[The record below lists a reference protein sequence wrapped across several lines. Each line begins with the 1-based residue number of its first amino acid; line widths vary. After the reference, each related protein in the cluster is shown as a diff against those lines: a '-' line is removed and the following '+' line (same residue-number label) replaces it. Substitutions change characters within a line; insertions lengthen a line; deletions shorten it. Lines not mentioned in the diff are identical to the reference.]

1 MRRGARRWR
10 RRVDGDGIVVAV
22 RRTEAKK
29 MRPTP
34 LSRAPRSDCWGEE
47 EEGGAAVLLPRLDPL
62 LVAGVDGGVRRRTAR
77 SRPWRSARVRVPAE
91 REKGGG
97 EEQVVEGVSFILQGG
112 PGCEG
117 SGGGGR
123 GGARPWRQGF
133 PCRHSDDADRGD
145 PLSGPSPFSN
155 FQNFQQ
161 MFVFN

>member
-1 MRRGARRWR
+1 
-10 RRVDGDGIVVAV
+10 
-22 RRTEAKK
+22 
-29 MRPTP
+29 MRPT
-34 LSRAPRSDCWGEE
+34 ARSQASEPDCLEE
-47 EEGGAAVLLPRLDPL
+47 EEEEDEAVLSVRLDLL

-133 PCRHSDDADRGD
+133 PCRHSDDPDRGA
-145 PLSGPSPFSN
+145 PRSGFSPFSFSRN
-155 FQNFQQ
+155 SREYRDLIGALNQF
-161 MFVFN
+161 